1 MKDVILFTAVF
12 GPAFIVVAGVFV
24 LGLCKAAARGDR
36 QMERAMA
43 DYHEHCSAVDDDL
56 TRLAHAYNSR
66 HGKTFPR
73 ARGAHSG
80 REGLLQ
86 PSATPD
92 QQSDT

>member
-1 MKDVILFTAVF
+1 MSD
-12 GPAFIVVAGVFV
+12 FV
-24 LGLCKAAARGDR
+24 LWMALLSPFLLGAVVIAFELWRMHKAPS
-36 QMERAMA
+36 E
-43 DYHEHCSAVDDDL
+43 YHEHCSAVDTDL
-56 TRLAHAYNSR
+56 TRWRAYTTTD
-66 HGKTFPR
+66 GKTFPR

>member
-1 MKDVILFTAVF
+1 MSD
-12 GPAFIVVAGVFV
+12 FV
-24 LGLCKAAARGDR
+24 LWTALLSPFLLGAVVIGFELWRMHKAPA
-36 QMERAMA
+36 E
-43 DYHEHCSAVDDDL
+43 YHEHCSAVDDDL